1 MSDFLNTLGTLHTLE
16 KMGEQGRTI
25 DRQGRALDNMG
36 DALRR
41 SQEDA
46 GMAEAGA
53 AFQRNRAN
61 ELEALLSKP
70 MAEIAA
76 KNGRFRE
83 TYDKQQEMLA
93 DWILSQRAF
102 KELAM
107 KYGKLAGKTPEEIQ
121 AEGMATK
128 EIILDGQS
136 QFGNTVTET
145 EKANLQRK
153 KAREEKQAQ
162 AAQNKA
168 THSA

>member
-1 MSDFLNTLGTLHTLE
+1 MSDFLNTIGTLHTLE

-25 DRQGRALDNMG
+25 DRQGRALDSMG

-83 TYDKQQEMLA
+83 TYEKQQELIA
-93 DWILSQRAF
+93 DWIVSQRAF

-107 KYGKLAGKTPEEIQ
+107 KYGQLAGKTPEEIQ
-121 AEGMATK
+121 KEGMAAEAT
-128 EIILDGQS
+128 IVTDQS
-136 QFGNTVTET
+136 QFGNNVNEAQ
-145 EKANLQRK
+145 KSAYKRK

>member
-1 MSDFLNTLGTLHTLE
+1 MSDFLNTIGTLHTLE

-93 DWILSQRAF
+93 SWIVSQRAF

-107 KYGKLAGKTPEEIQ
+107 KYGALAGKTREEIN
-121 AEGMATK
+121 AESDAAEK
-128 EIILDGQS
+128 ALLDDQS
-136 QFGNTVTET
+136 QFGNKVNEET
-145 EKANLQRK
+145 KVAVKRK

-168 THSA
+168 SHSA

>member
-1 MSDFLNTLGTLHTLE
+1 MSDFLNTIGTLHTLE

-25 DRQGRALDNMG
+25 DRQGRALDSMG

-83 TYDKQQEMLA
+83 TYEKQQELLSN
-93 DWILSQRAF
+93 WVLSQRAF

-107 KYGKLAGKTPEEIQ
+107 KYGALAGKTPEEIQ
-121 AEGMATK
+121 AEGMAAK
-128 EIILDGQS
+128 EIILNGQS
-136 QFGNTVTET
+136 QFGNDLPDGD
-145 EKANLQRK
+145 KKNLNRK
-153 KAREEKQAQ
+153 KAREEK
-162 AAQNKA
+162 AAKA

>member
-1 MSDFLNTLGTLHTLE
+1 MSDFLNTIGTLHTLE

-93 DWILSQRAF
+93 SWIVSQRAF

-107 KYGKLAGKTPEEIQ
+107 KYGAWLARLVKRSMLKAMLLKKLFLMTNPSL
-121 AEGMATK
+121 AT
-128 EIILDGQS
+128 
-136 QFGNTVTET
+136 
-145 EKANLQRK
+145 R
-153 KAREEKQAQ
+153 
-162 AAQNKA
+162 
-168 THSA
+168 